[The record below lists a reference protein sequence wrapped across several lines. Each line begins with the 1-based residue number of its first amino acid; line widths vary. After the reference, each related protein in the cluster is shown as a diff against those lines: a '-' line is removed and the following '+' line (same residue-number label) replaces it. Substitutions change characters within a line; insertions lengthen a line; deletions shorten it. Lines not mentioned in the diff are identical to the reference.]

1 MRKTYATKK
10 SDIKVETH
18 TVDVGDKVLGRVAT
32 QIASLLIGK
41 SKPNFSTSI
50 NVGDKVEVLNASK
63 VRFTGG
69 KEQKKIYYSHSG
81 FPGGFK
87 EKTLQELLD
96 SDPTEVI
103 KKAVWGMLPK
113 NKLRKVRMRNLKVFS
128 EGKKEVVK

>member
-1 MRKTYATKK
+1 
-10 SDIKVETH
+10 
-18 TVDVGDKVLGRVAT
+18 VGDKVLGRVAT